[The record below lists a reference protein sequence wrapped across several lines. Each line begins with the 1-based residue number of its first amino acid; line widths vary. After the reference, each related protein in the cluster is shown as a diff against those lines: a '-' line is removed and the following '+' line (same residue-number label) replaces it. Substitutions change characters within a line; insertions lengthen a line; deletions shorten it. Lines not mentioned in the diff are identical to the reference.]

1 MAGLLTWSPALFF
14 AAASVAASLVSVSV
28 RCTDVLMAFGGSYR
42 MSREYASEVTGPRN
56 IRYEPT

>member
-1 MAGLLTWSPALFF
+1 MASSPLL
-14 AAASVAASLVSVSV
+14 AAASVAASTVSVSV
-28 RCTDVLMAFGGSYR
+28 RCTDVLMVFGGSYR